1 MKFVQ
6 KFVALDKSQHSVK
19 QFECGKKDMNQF
31 LSRFAHKHAK
41 LGLSRTMV
49 LTLDEK
55 TQKQTVEKK
64 QVIAYYTIAASNVVK
79 HRIPTKQS
87 LPHYPI
93 PIALLA
99 RLAVD
104 VNYQGKYLGEKML
117 IYALRHVSR
126 LCDRGLPAY
135 GLVLDVLDA
144 DALKFYKRFNFFY
157 GFSDDPRR
165 LFVPMLLL
173 REL

>member
-1 MKFVQ
+1 
-6 KFVALDKSQHSVK
+6 
-19 QFECGKKDMNQF
+19 MNQF

-41 LGLSRTMV
+41 LGLSCTMV
-49 LTLDEK
+49 LILDESA
-55 TQKQTVEKK
+55 EKEK
-64 QVIAYYTIAASNVVK
+64 VVAYYTIAASNVVK
-79 HRIPTKQS
+79 QSIPTNQS

-135 GLVLDVLDA
+135 GLVFDVLDA
-144 DALKFYKRFNFFY
+144 DALKFYQRFNFFY
-157 GFSDDPRR
+157 EFSDDPMR
-165 LFVPMLLL
+165 LFVPMSVLKKL
-173 REL
+173 

>member
-1 MKFVQ
+1 MKFAQ

-19 QFECGKKDMNQF
+19 QFDCGKKDMNQF
-31 LSRFAHKHAK
+31 LSRFSHKHAK

-49 LTLDEK
+49 LTLNESVK
-55 TQKQTVEKK
+55 KQQDYK

-79 HRIPTKQS
+79 QSIPTNQS
-87 LPHYPI
+87 LPHYQI

-104 VNYQGKYLGEKML
+104 AKFQGNHLGEKML
-117 IYALRHVSR
+117 IYALRHVVR

-135 GLVLDVLDA
+135 GLVLDVLDT
-144 DALKFYKRFNFFY
+144 DALKFHQRFNFFHE
-157 GFSDDPRR
+157 FSDDPMR
-165 LFVPMLLL
+165 LFVPMEVL
-173 REL
+173 RKL

>member
-1 MKFVQ
+1 MSEKLAQ
-6 KFVALDKSQHSVK
+6 KFVALDKSKHSVK
-19 QFECGKKDMNQF
+19 DFDCGKKDMNQF
-31 LSRFAHKHAK
+31 LSRFAIKHAK

-55 TQKQTVEKK
+55 KIDKA

-79 HRIPTKQS
+79 QSIPTDQS

-104 VNYQGKYLGEKML
+104 INFQGNYLGEKML
-117 IYALRHVSR
+117 IYALRHVLR

-135 GLVLDVLDA
+135 GLVLDILDTE
-144 DALKFYKRFNFFY
+144 ALKFYQKFNFFHE
-157 GFSDDPRR
+157 FSDNPMR
-165 LFVPMLLL
+165 LFVPMAVL
-173 REL
+173 RRL